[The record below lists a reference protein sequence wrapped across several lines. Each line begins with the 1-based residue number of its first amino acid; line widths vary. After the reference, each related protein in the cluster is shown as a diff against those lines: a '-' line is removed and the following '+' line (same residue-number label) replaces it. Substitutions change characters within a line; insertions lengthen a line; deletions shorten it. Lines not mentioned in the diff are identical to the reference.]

1 VSFLEKARQA
11 AEQAKQAAQQA
22 AVAARPAAAQ
32 AKVAATQAGQQA
44 KQAAGA
50 AGRGLATIVERIDPS
65 LLAELVIKATALQEK
80 ANASLYQKGS
90 PYRVS
95 EIVVTAT
102 IPPQISFSIARLGDD
117 HLSGLELDSM
127 QLLAQRAA
135 EAQARAEDES
145 PVLSLDGS
153 DFLPT
158 PREPAQPAEYRAHP
172 REFWCC
178 EHAGNLVE

>member
-1 VSFLEKARQA
+1 MSFLEKARQA

-22 AVAARPAAAQ
+22 AVAARPAAEQ

-44 KQAAGA
+44 KQAAGV

-80 ANASLYQKGS
+80 ANASLYQKRS

-102 IPPQISFSIARLGDD
+102 IPPQISFSIARVGDD
-117 HLSGLELDSM
+117 HLSGQELDSM
-127 QLLAQRAA
+127 QLLAARSA

-153 DFLPT
+153 VGT
-158 PREPAQPAEYRAHP
+158 EAEAAETAQETTGPGGGAPSA
-172 REFWCC
+172 
-178 EHAGNLVE
+178 